1 MLLIP
6 LFNPT
11 ARCWIPWKKKASY
24 IFLHA
29 RGAFLSRHQLYSQSY
44 CQSCKRVVVVGT
56 VDGGMHCFRS
66 EPSFDITAIQELT
79 VLHISRNGIRKKPLV
94 VTNRVFYTITI
105 IFPAQWGVSC
115 LITITHKCTGFC
127 VSHWADTPLK
137 LNNQVTCLCTA
148 AAFRTLNNS
157 VSSEK
162 WKLEVFLSWLQMSL
176 IWYSLDGTQGFFL
189 SFFLPFF
196 LMQSS

>member
-1 MLLIP
+1 MCGPKKNTFLKPSCSPQCFLFIQNPPNAFNTSLQPNCTLLNSVEKEII
-6 LFNPT
+6 F
-11 ARCWIPWKKKASY
+11 IFFSY

-44 CQSCKRVVVVGT
+44 CQSCKRVVVVGR

-105 IFPAQWGVSC
+105 IFPAQ
-115 LITITHKCTGFC
+115 
-127 VSHWADTPLK
+127 
-137 LNNQVTCLCTA
+137 
-148 AAFRTLNNS
+148 
-157 VSSEK
+157 
-162 WKLEVFLSWLQMSL
+162 
-176 IWYSLDGTQGFFL
+176 
-189 SFFLPFF
+189 
-196 LMQSS
+196 